1 MVVSGDR
8 SELPAIRVG
17 RRRVKLPSGSAPVV
31 VLEHATKPF
40 TAFDLTCD
48 DTNILIRLD
57 AMVAQALM
65 ISLGMI
71 VLDVFTNCVLK

>member
-1 MVVSGDR
+1 LVQ
-8 SELPAIRVG
+8 IRI
-17 RRRVKLPSGSAPVV
+17 KSGSASVV

-40 TAFDLTCD
+40 TAFDLTSD
-48 DTNILIRLD
+48 GTNILIRLD
-57 AMVAQALM
+57 EMVAQALM

>member
-1 MVVSGDR
+1 M
-8 SELPAIRVG
+8 L
-17 RRRVKLPSGSAPVV
+17 

-48 DTNILIRLD
+48 DTNILIRRD
-57 AMVAQALM
+57 KMVAQALM